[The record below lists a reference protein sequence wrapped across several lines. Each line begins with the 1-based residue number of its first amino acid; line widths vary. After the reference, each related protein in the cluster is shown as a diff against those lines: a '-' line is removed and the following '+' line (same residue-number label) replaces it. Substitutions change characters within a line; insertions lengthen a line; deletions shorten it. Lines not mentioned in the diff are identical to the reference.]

1 MYPRPRV
8 FFLTLLILRIAPVL
22 TVQGA
27 PLDNQRMMQ
36 VVQNYVDNKSFMGD
50 VLVAEGDNIA
60 LKGAYGY
67 ADLDWSIP
75 NTVDTK
81 FRIGSLTKQFTAA
94 CILLLQER
102 GKLRVSAP
110 IKTYL
115 RDVPDA
121 WGKVTVDN
129 LLTHTS
135 GIPNFTGAQGFG
147 AYERQSHSPEESV
160 ALVRGKPLDF
170 EPGTKFYYSNTNYIL
185 LGEIVERVS
194 GMPYASFLRQNIF
207 IPAGMTETGVDVD
220 SAILP
225 ERAQGYDSTPE
236 GFRRAEP
243 ISMTVPFSAGFLYS
257 TVGDLLKWERAL
269 LAGKIITAASL
280 RSMTTAKLGEYGMG
294 LFIRSADGHPL
305 ITHDGTIE
313 GFESS
318 LNYYPERQ
326 LTIVVLGNVRTDAPQ
341 RIAAQLGKVAFGE
354 KVVLNSDRRVV
365 EVEPSILAEY
375 VGHYSAPP
383 FSTTL
388 SVESGHLI
396 ATAPNGRKY
405 TLYAQSP
412 SFFFLKEIDV
422 QIEFVR
428 DSGSGKITGFTM
440 TQDGHMKE
448 VKRDSQ

>member
-1 MYPRPRV
+1 MCLPARFV
-8 FFLTLLILRIAPVL
+8 FFTLVVL
-22 TVQGA
+22 GITPGAFAQSA
-27 PLDNQRMMQ
+27 PLDQQRMMQ

-50 VLVAEGDNIA
+50 VLVAEGDHII
-60 LKGAYGY
+60 LKAASGY

-75 NTVDTK
+75 NTLDTK

-94 CILLLQER
+94 SILLLQER
-102 GKLRVSAP
+102 GKLSVNEP

-115 RDVPDA
+115 PDLPDA
-121 WGKVTVDN
+121 WRKVTVDN

-135 GIPNFTGAQGFG
+135 GIPNFTGAPGFNV
-147 AYERQSHSPEESV
+147 YERQSHNPEESV
-160 ALVRGKPLDF
+160 ALVRDRPLDF
-170 EPGTKFYYSNTNYIL
+170 EPGTRFYYSNTNYLL
-185 LGEIVERVS
+185 LGEIIEHVS

-207 IPAGMTETGVDVD
+207 IPVGMTETGVDVD

-225 ERAQGYDSTPE
+225 KRAQGYASAQE
-236 GFRRAEP
+236 GFRRADA

-257 TVGDLLKWERAL
+257 TVGDLLTWEHAL
-269 LAGKIITAASL
+269 FAGKVITAMSL
-280 RSMTTAKLGEYGMG
+280 HSMTTAKLGEYGMG
-294 LFIRSADGHPL
+294 LFIRTADGHQI

-318 LNYYPERQ
+318 LTYYPEEQ

-341 RIAAQLGKVAFGE
+341 RISAQLGKVAFGE
-354 KVVLNSDRRVV
+354 KVVLNSDRKVV
-365 EVEPSILAEY
+365 EVDPSILGEY

-388 SVESGHLI
+388 SMESGHLI

-405 TLYAQSP
+405 ILYAQSS

-428 DSGSGKITGFTM
+428 DPGNRAITGFTM
-440 TQDGHMKE
+440 TQDGHVKQ

>member
-1 MYPRPRV
+1 MSLCSR
-8 FFLTLLILRIAPVL
+8 FIILAMLLGIAPVL
-22 TVQGA
+22 IAQSA
-27 PLDNQRMMQ
+27 PLDKQRMMQ
-36 VVQNYVDNKSFMGD
+36 VVQNYADNKSFMGD
-50 VLVAEGDNIA
+50 VLVAEGDHIV
-60 LKGAYGY
+60 LKAAYGY
-67 ADLDWSIP
+67 ADLEWSIE
-75 NTVDTK
+75 NTTDAK

-94 CILLLQER
+94 SILLLQER
-102 GKLRVSAP
+102 GKLNVHEP

-115 RDVPDA
+115 SGVPDA
-121 WGKVTVDN
+121 WSKVTVDN

-135 GIPNFTGAQGFG
+135 GIPNFTGASGFN
-147 AYERQSHSPEESV
+147 AYERQSHNPEESI
-160 ALVRGKPLDF
+160 ALVRDKPLDF
-170 EPGTKFYYSNTNYIL
+170 EPGTKFYYSNTNYVL
-185 LGEIVERVS
+185 LGQIIEHVS

-207 IPAGMTETGVDVD
+207 IPLGMTETGVDIE

-225 ERAQGYDSTPE
+225 KRVQGYDSTAD
-236 GFRRAEP
+236 GFTRAEP

-257 TVGDLLKWERAL
+257 NAEDLLKWERAL
-269 LAGKIITAASL
+269 FAGKVITAASL
-280 RSMTTAKLGEYGMG
+280 RSMTTAGLGEYGMG
-294 LFIRSADGHPL
+294 LFIRTADGHQL
-305 ITHDGTIE
+305 ISHDGTIE

-326 LTIVVLGNVRTDAPQ
+326 LTIIVLGNVRTDAPQ

-365 EVEPSILAEY
+365 EIEPSILAGY

-405 TLYAQSP
+405 TLYGQSP

-440 TQDGHMKE
+440 TQDGHVKQ
-448 VKRDSQ
+448 VKRDQQ

>member
-1 MYPRPRV
+1 LCLRPRFI
-8 FFLTLLILRIAPVL
+8 FFTLVVLGIAPVANA
-22 TVQGA
+22 QSA

-50 VLVAEGDNIA
+50 VLIAEGDRIV
-60 LKGAYGY
+60 LKAAYGY
-67 ADLDWSIP
+67 ADMDWSIP
-75 NTVDTK
+75 NTIDTK

-94 CILLLQER
+94 SILLLQER
-102 GKLRVSAP
+102 GRLSVNEP

-115 RDVPDA
+115 PDVPDA
-121 WGKVTVDN
+121 WSKVTVDN

-135 GIPNFTGAQGFG
+135 GIPNFTGAPGFN
-147 AYERQSHSPEESV
+147 AYERQSHNPEESV

-170 EPGTKFYYSNTNYIL
+170 EPGTKFYYSNTNYVL
-185 LGEIVERVS
+185 LGEIIEHVS

-207 IPAGMTETGVDVD
+207 IPLGMTKTGVDVD

-225 ERAQGYDSTPE
+225 ERAQGYDSTPD

-257 TVGDLLKWERAL
+257 TVEDLVKWERAL
-269 LAGKIITAASL
+269 FADKVITAASL
-280 RSMTTAKLGEYGMG
+280 HSMTTARLGEYGMG
-294 LFIRSADGHPL
+294 LFIRTADGHQL

-341 RIAAQLGKVAFGE
+341 RAAVQLGKVAFGE

-365 EVEPSILAEY
+365 EVEPSILAGY

-405 TLYAQSP
+405 VLYAQSP
-412 SFFFLKEIDV
+412 SFFFIKEIDV
-422 QIEFVR
+422 QFEFVR
-428 DSGSGKITGFTM
+428 DPGNGKITGFTM
-440 TQDGHMKE
+440 TQDGHVKQ
-448 VKRDSQ
+448 VKRD

>member
-1 MYPRPRV
+1 MSLRAPFV
-8 FFLTLLILRIAPVL
+8 FFSLIFGITPVL
-22 TVQGA
+22 TAQSA
-27 PLDNQRMMQ
+27 PLDKQRMIQ

-50 VLVAEGDNIA
+50 VLVAEGDHIV
-60 LKGAYGY
+60 LKAAFGY

-75 NTVDTK
+75 NSVDTK

-94 CILLLQER
+94 SILLLQER
-102 GKLRVSAP
+102 GKLNVNEP

-115 RDVPDA
+115 PDVPDA
-121 WGKVTVDN
+121 WKKVTVDN

-135 GIPNFTGAQGFG
+135 GIPNFTGAPGFH
-147 AYERQSHSPEESV
+147 AYQLQSHSPGDSV
-160 ALVRGKPLDF
+160 ALVRDKPLDF
-170 EPGTKFYYSNTNYIL
+170 EPGTKFYYSNTNYVL
-185 LGEIVERVS
+185 LGQIIEHVS
-194 GMPYASFLRQNIF
+194 GMSYASFLHQNIF
-207 IPAGMTETGVDVD
+207 IPVGMTDTGVDVD

-225 ERAQGYDSTPE
+225 ERAQGYDSTPD
-236 GFRRAEP
+236 GFKRAQP
-243 ISMTVPFSAGFLYS
+243 INMTVPFSAGYLYS

-269 LAGKIITAASL
+269 FAGKVITAASL

-294 LFIRSADGHPL
+294 LFIRTADGHQL

-326 LTIVVLGNVRTDAPQ
+326 LTIIVLGNVRTDAPQ

-354 KVVLNSDRRVV
+354 KVVLTSDRKVI
-365 EVEPSILAEY
+365 EVDPSILAGY

-388 SVESGHLI
+388 SVESDHLI

-405 TLYAQSP
+405 ILYAQSP

-428 DSGSGKITGFTM
+428 DPGSGKITGFTM
-440 TQDGHMKE
+440 TQDGHTKQ
-448 VKRDSQ
+448 VKRD

>member
-1 MYPRPRV
+1 MW
-8 FFLTLLILRIAPVL
+8 
-22 TVQGA
+22 
-27 PLDNQRMMQ
+27 
-36 VVQNYVDNKSFMGD
+36 DNKSFMGD
-50 VLVAEGDNIA
+50 VLVAEGDHVV
-60 LKGAYGY
+60 LKAAYGY

-75 NTVDTK
+75 NSVDTK

-94 CILLLQER
+94 SILLLQER
-102 GKLRVSAP
+102 GKLSVNEP

-115 RDVPDA
+115 PDVPDT
-121 WGKVTVDN
+121 WRKVTVDN

-135 GIPNFTGAQGFG
+135 GIPNFTGSPDFS
-147 AYERQSHSPEESV
+147 AYKLQSHTPEESV
-160 ALVRGKPLDF
+160 ALVRDKPLDF
-170 EPGTKFYYSNTNYIL
+170 EPGAKFYYSNTNYVL
-185 LGEIVERVS
+185 LGQIIEHVS
-194 GMPYASFLRQNIF
+194 GMSYASFLHQNIF
-207 IPAGMTETGVDVD
+207 IPVGMTDTGVDVD

-225 ERAQGYDSTPE
+225 ERAQGYDSTPV
-236 GFRRAEP
+236 GFRRADA
-243 ISMTVPFSAGFLYS
+243 ISMNVPFSAGFLYS

-269 LAGKIITAASL
+269 FAGRIISTASL
-280 RSMTTAKLGEYGMG
+280 RSMTTPGLGDYGMG
-294 LFIRSADGHPL
+294 LFIRTADGHQI

-354 KVVLNSDRRVV
+354 KVVLASDRKVI
-365 EVEPSILAEY
+365 EVAPSILAGY

-388 SVESGHLI
+388 SVDSGHLI

-405 TLYAQSP
+405 ILYAQSP

-428 DSGSGKITGFTM
+428 DPRSGKITGFTM
-440 TQDGHMKE
+440 TQDGHVKP
-448 VKRDSQ
+448 VKRD